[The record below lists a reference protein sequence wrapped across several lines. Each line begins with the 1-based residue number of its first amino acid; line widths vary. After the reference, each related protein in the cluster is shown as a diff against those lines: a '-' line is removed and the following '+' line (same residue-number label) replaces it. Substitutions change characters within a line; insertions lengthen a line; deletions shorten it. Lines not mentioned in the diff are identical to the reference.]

1 MNSIYDRPKYEDWF
15 KCLLVIE
22 PKIMIAHA
30 PENEGDAP
38 SLHDSRDLGK
48 TDRLLRYIF
57 FPLYLNFSTI
67 DLTKLG
73 TLNQALE
80 FWVEER
86 DEVII
91 EMKES
96 GWDSM
101 DTPAAFNI
109 AKEILYCDRSIKI
122 AIDKYLE
129 VADSITRND
138 RKVIFRIA
146 DISDTAKNWQ
156 PHFGMDVL
164 ARFMERLEPKV
175 SDDYVRAC
183 FTKGKKPAKSKK
195 KGGRP
200 KGMSQKTRQR
210 YNWIRDKYHILKKKR
225 SASTLD
231 EMAGLIYSIMQENPP
246 PFFEKT
252 PYKKSTILKI
262 LKNKS
267 WGAE

>member
-1 MNSIYDRPKYEDWF
+1 MKINYDRPKYEDWF

-30 PENEGDAP
+30 PENEGEAP
-38 SLHDSRDLGK
+38 SWHDSRDLGK

-129 VADSITRND
+129 VADSRTIND
-138 RKVIFRIA
+138 RKVILRIA

-156 PHFGMDVL
+156 P
-164 ARFMERLEPKV
+164 
-175 SDDYVRAC
+175 
-183 FTKGKKPAKSKK
+183 
-195 KGGRP
+195 
-200 KGMSQKTRQR
+200 Q
-210 YNWIRDKYHILKKKR
+210 
-225 SASTLD
+225 
-231 EMAGLIYSIMQENPP
+231 
-246 PFFEKT
+246 
-252 PYKKSTILKI
+252 
-262 LKNKS
+262 
-267 WGAE
+267 

>member
-1 MNSIYDRPKYEDWF
+1 MKINYDRPKYEDWF

-30 PENEGDAP
+30 PENEGEAP
-38 SLHDSRDLGK
+38 SWHDSRDLGN

-80 FWVEER
+80 FWVGER

-129 VADSITRND
+129 VADSVTRND

-146 DISDTAKNWQ
+146 YISDTAKNWQ

-164 ARFMERLEPKV
+164 ARFMETLEPIV

-210 YNWIRDKYHILKKKR
+210 HNWIRDKFYILKKKR
-225 SASTLD
+225 VASTLD
-231 EMAGLIYSIMQENPP
+231 EMAGIIYSIMREKPP
-246 PFFEKT
+246 LYFEKT
-252 PYKKSTILKI
+252 PYKKSYINKI
-262 LKNKS
+262 LKTKS
-267 WGAE
+267 WSAE

>member
-1 MNSIYDRPKYEDWF
+1 MKINYDRPKYEDWF

-30 PENEGDAP
+30 PENEGEAP
-38 SLHDSRDLGK
+38 SWHDSRDLGK

-96 GWDSM
+96 GLDSM

-122 AIDKYLE
+122 AIDKYLV
-129 VADSITRND
+129 VANSKTIND
-138 RKVIFRIA
+138 RKVILRIA

-175 SDDYVRAC
+175 NDDYVRAC
-183 FTKGKKPAKSKK
+183 FTKGKQPAKSKK

-210 YNWIRDKYHILKKKR
+210 YNWIRDKFYILKEKR
-225 SASTLD
+225 VASTLD
-231 EMAGLIYSIMQENPP
+231 EMAGIIFSRLREKPP
-246 PFFEKT
+246 LYFEKT
-252 PYKKSTILKI
+252 TYEISTIKKI
-262 LKNKS
+262 LKK
-267 WGAE
+267 E

>member
-1 MNSIYDRPKYEDWF
+1 M
-15 KCLLVIE
+15 
-22 PKIMIAHA
+22 
-30 PENEGDAP
+30 
-38 SLHDSRDLGK
+38 
-48 TDRLLRYIF
+48 
-57 FPLYLNFSTI
+57 
-67 DLTKLG
+67 
-73 TLNQALE
+73 E

-129 VADSITRND
+129 VADSRTIND
-138 RKVIFRIA
+138 RKVILRIA

-164 ARFMERLEPKV
+164 ARFMETLEPIV

-183 FTKGKKPAKSKK
+183 FTKGKQPAKSKK

-210 YNWIRDKYHILKKKR
+210 HNWIRDYFYHLKKKR

-231 EMAGLIYSIMQENPP
+231 EMAGIIYSIMQEKLPLY
-246 PFFEKT
+246 FEKT
-252 PYKKSTILKI
+252 PYKKDYIKKI
-262 LKNKS
+262 LKTKS
-267 WGAE
+267 WSAE

>member
-1 MNSIYDRPKYEDWF
+1 M
-15 KCLLVIE
+15 
-22 PKIMIAHA
+22 
-30 PENEGDAP
+30 
-38 SLHDSRDLGK
+38 
-48 TDRLLRYIF
+48 
-57 FPLYLNFSTI
+57 
-67 DLTKLG
+67 
-73 TLNQALE
+73 
-80 FWVEER
+80 
-86 DEVII
+86 II

-129 VADSITRND
+129 VADSRTIND
-138 RKVIFRIA
+138 RKVILRIA

-231 EMAGLIYSIMQENPP
+231 EMAGIIFSRLREKPP
-246 PFFEKT
+246 LYFEKT
-252 PYKKSTILKI
+252 TYKKSTILKI

-267 WGAE
+267 WSAE

>member
-38 SLHDSRDLGK
+38 SWHDSRDLGN

-129 VADSITRND
+129 VADSMMRND

-164 ARFMERLEPKV
+164 ARFMETLEPIV

-183 FTKGKKPAKSKK
+183 FTKGKQPAKSKK

-200 KGMSQKTRQR
+200 KGISQKTKLTINFMKIKMKE
-210 YNWIRDKYHILKKKR
+210 YDELK
-225 SASTLD
+225 
-231 EMAGLIYSIMQENPP
+231 EE
-246 PFFEKT
+246 
-252 PYKKSTILKI
+252 
-262 LKNKS
+262 LKNNNAKIYIDYS
-267 WGAE
+267 RWFWIAE

>member
-1 MNSIYDRPKYEDWF
+1 M
-15 KCLLVIE
+15 
-22 PKIMIAHA
+22 
-30 PENEGDAP
+30 
-38 SLHDSRDLGK
+38 
-48 TDRLLRYIF
+48 
-57 FPLYLNFSTI
+57 
-67 DLTKLG
+67 
-73 TLNQALE
+73 E
-80 FWVEER
+80 FWVGER

-129 VADSITRND
+129 VADSRTIND
-138 RKVIFRIA
+138 RKVILRIA

-164 ARFMERLEPKV
+164 ARFMETLEPIV

-183 FTKGKKPAKSKK
+183 FTKGKQPAKSKK

-210 YNWIRDKYHILKKKR
+210 HNWIRDYFHHLKKKR

-231 EMAGLIYSIMQENPP
+231 EMAGIIYSIMREKPP
-246 PFFEKT
+246 LYFEKT
-252 PYKKSTILKI
+252 PYKKSTIKKI
-262 LKNKS
+262 LKTKS
-267 WGAE
+267 WSAE

>member
-1 MNSIYDRPKYEDWF
+1 MNSIYNRPKYEDWF

-22 PKIMIAHA
+22 PKIMIAHE

-38 SLHDSRDLGK
+38 SWHDSRDLGN

-57 FPLYLNFSTI
+57 FFLYLNFKTI

-86 DEVII
+86 DKVII

-96 GWDSM
+96 GLASM
-101 DTPAAFNI
+101 NTPAAFNI

-129 VADSITRND
+129 VANSTEIND
-138 RKVIFRIA
+138 RKVILRIA

-200 KGMSQKTRQR
+200 KGISQKTRQR
-210 YNWIRDKYHILKKKR
+210 HNWIRDYFHHLKKKR

-231 EMAGLIYSIMQENPP
+231 EMAGIIYSIMREKPP

-267 WGAE
+267 WSAE

>member
-1 MNSIYDRPKYEDWF
+1 MNSNYDRPKYEDWF
-15 KCLLVIE
+15 ECLLVIE

-30 PENEGDAP
+30 PENEGEAP
-38 SLHDSRDLGK
+38 SWHDSRDLGK

-57 FPLYLNFSTI
+57 SPLYLNFSTI

-73 TLNQALE
+73 TLKQALE

-129 VADSITRND
+129 VADSMMRND

-164 ARFMERLEPKV
+164 ARFMETLEPIV

-183 FTKGKKPAKSKK
+183 FTKGKQPAKSKK

-210 YNWIRDKYHILKKKR
+210 HNWIRDKYHILKKKR

-231 EMAGLIYSIMQENPP
+231 EMAGIIYSIMRENPP
-246 PFFEKT
+246 PYFEKT
-252 PYKKSTILKI
+252 PYKKSTIKKI

-267 WGAE
+267 WSAE

>member
-1 MNSIYDRPKYEDWF
+1 M
-15 KCLLVIE
+15 
-22 PKIMIAHA
+22 
-30 PENEGDAP
+30 
-38 SLHDSRDLGK
+38 HDSRDLGN

-67 DLTKLG
+67 ELTKLG

-96 GWDSM
+96 GLDSM
-101 DTPAAFNI
+101 NTPAAFNI

-129 VADSITRND
+129 VADSRTIND
-138 RKVIFRIA
+138 RKVILRIA

-210 YNWIRDKYHILKKKR
+210 HNWIRDYFHHLKKKR

-231 EMAGLIYSIMQENPP
+231 EMAGIIYSIMREKPA

>member
-1 MNSIYDRPKYEDWF
+1 MNSFYGRPKYEDWF
-15 KCLLVIE
+15 ECLLVIE
-22 PKIMIAHA
+22 PKIMIAFE

-38 SLHDSRDLGK
+38 SWHDSRDLGN
-48 TDRLLRYIF
+48 TDMLLRKIF
-57 FPLYLNFSTI
+57 FFSSINFSTI
-67 DLTKLG
+67 EFTELG

-80 FWVEER
+80 FWVGER

-96 GWDSM
+96 GLDSM
-101 DTPAAFNI
+101 NTPAAFNI

-122 AIDKYLE
+122 AIDKYLV
-129 VADSITRND
+129 VANGRTIND
-138 RKVIFRIA
+138 RKVKLRIA
-146 DISDTAKNWQ
+146 DLSDTAKNWQ

-164 ARFMERLEPKV
+164 ARFMETLEPIV

-200 KGMSQKTRQR
+200 KGMSLKTRHR
-210 YNWIRDKYHILKKKR
+210 HNWIRDKFYILKKKR
-225 SASTLD
+225 VASTLD
-231 EMAGLIYSIMQENPP
+231 EMAGIIFSRLREKPP
-246 PFFEKT
+246 LYFEKT
-252 PYKKSTILKI
+252 TYKKSTILKI

-267 WGAE
+267 WSAE